1 MGLHLMIVFVIYRTY
16 LVNGQI
22 EFINILDI
30 TVVISLSID
39 TIITLCIGSRKQLLQ
54 RLVT

>member
-1 MGLHLMIVFVIYRTY
+1 MGLPLMIVFVIYRTY
-16 LVNGQI
+16 LVNEQI
-22 EFINILDI
+22 EFINILDL